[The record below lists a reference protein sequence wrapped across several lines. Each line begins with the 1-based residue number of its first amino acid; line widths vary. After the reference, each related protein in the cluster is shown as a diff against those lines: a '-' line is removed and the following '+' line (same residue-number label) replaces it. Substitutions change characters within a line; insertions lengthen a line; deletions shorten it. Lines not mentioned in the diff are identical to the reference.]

1 MAEREIAGMVEKAM
15 GAGGDVMPEDQSL
28 DIELPSTMEE
38 LPEGV
43 ELATEETVE
52 VVAEP
57 YDHDANLAEVLDES
71 VLGSLSSDL
80 QSKVREDMEARSDW
94 EEAIAK

>member
-43 ELATEETVE
+43 ELVTEETVE
-52 VVAEP
+52 PVGIPVPVTHIATLILP
-57 YDHDANLAEVLDES
+57 
-71 VLGSLSSDL
+71 LSS
-80 QSKVREDMEARSDW
+80 S
-94 EEAIAK
+94 

>member
-43 ELATEETVE
+43 ELVTEETVE

-57 YDHDANLAEVLDES
+57 
-71 VLGSLSSDL
+71 
-80 QSKVREDMEARSDW
+80 
-94 EEAIAK
+94 